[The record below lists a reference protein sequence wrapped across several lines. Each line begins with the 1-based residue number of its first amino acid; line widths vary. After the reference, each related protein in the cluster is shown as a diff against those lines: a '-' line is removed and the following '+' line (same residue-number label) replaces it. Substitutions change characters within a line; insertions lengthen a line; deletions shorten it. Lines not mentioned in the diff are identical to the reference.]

1 MKIAHCNISCNTAVF
16 KTMNKQIVFK
26 FVVAA
31 LLCFALF
38 SLLNGFKGE
47 EKTFWQNGDI
57 VFQDSESSQSQAIK
71 LATNSKFSHCGIVFQ
86 GENGQWMVLEAVQP
100 VRMIPIEKWI
110 ANGNDKYEVKRL
122 KNHELV
128 AGDTLAKMYAV
139 GKSFIGKNYDIQF
152 GWGDDK
158 LYCSEL
164 VWKIYQRGAGI
175 ELGKRKPL
183 KDYNLNSKLV
193 QEQLKLR
200 YGATIPENELMIS
213 PQDIWESDLL
223 E

>member
-1 MKIAHCNISCNTAVF
+1 MQMKHAYILISAVLL
-16 KTMNKQIVFK
+16 
-26 FVVAA
+26 A
-31 LLCFALF
+31 LLAF
-38 SLLNGFKGE
+38 SSQGTSDSK
-47 EKTFWQNGDI
+47 KTFWQNGDI

-110 ANGNDKYEVKRL
+110 ANGGGKFEAKRL
-122 KNHELV
+122 KNYEELS
-128 AGDTLAKMYAV
+128 GGKLAKMIDV

-193 QEQLKLR
+193 KEQLKLR
-200 YGATIPENELMIS
+200 YGAEIPENELMIS